1 MFDFAGFVLDKEDN
15 SVTRSDPYFREL
27 FKKCGLYILSVKVND
42 QKCQVS
48 YIVSIVHLSYHSSNP
63 TNETGPEGA
72 PEGTICCQNV
82 CAGDKSTKNPE

>member
-1 MFDFAGFVLDKEDN
+1 MSGFSGFVLDKEDN

-42 QKCQVS
+42 QKCQFS
-48 YIVSIVHLSYHSSNP
+48 CIILFIFPITHLIVQMK
-63 TNETGPEGA
+63 TGSEGA
-72 PEGTICCQNV
+72 SEGTICCQNV